1 MKKFEDFKYERPDFA
16 SVSTKFKDLIE
27 SFENA
32 SSFEEQDMVFQEI
45 NEIRIHINTMGAL
58 AYIRHSINTRD
69 EFYRLEQEF
78 LDENMPAYGDI
89 VSKFYKALVGSKYK
103 LDLENKWGD
112 QLFNLAEME
121 LKSFSNEII
130 EDLVEENKLVSS
142 YSQLLASAEIEFEG
156 SKRTL
161 SQLGPFMESEDREM
175 RKAANL
181 AYNSFFIENEE
192 KFDEIFDK
200 LVVVRTRMAKKLGYN
215 NFVELAYPRLGRSDY
230 DSENVKSYRD
240 QVYRE
245 LVPLVVE
252 LKDRQKKRLGFSEL
266 KYYDES
272 LLFTSGNPNPKGDA
286 NWIIDNG
293 KKMYE
298 DLSNETREFFNFML
312 DRNLMDLL
320 SKDGK
325 MSGGYCHFLD
335 EEKAPFIFAN
345 FNGTR
350 GDIDV
355 LTHEAGHAFQAYM
368 SRDLG
373 IPEYSFP
380 TYEASEIH
388 SMSMEFITWPWMD
401 LFFEEDVDKYKF
413 VHLSGAI
420 TFIPYGV
427 AVDEF
432 QHIVYENPNLS
443 KEERKLKWREL
454 EKKYLPFKDYEDN
467 DFLNRGGFWFRQR
480 HIFES
485 PFYYI
490 DYTLAQVCAFQFFN
504 KLGENRD
511 EAWEDYL
518 RLCKQGGSRP
528 FLDLL
533 KVANLENPFVE
544 GTIKKT
550 VDPLKSF
557 LDKIDD
563 SRF

>member
-16 SVSTKFKDLIE
+16 SVSTKFKGLIE

-192 KFDEIFDK
+192 KFDEIFDN

-420 TFIPYGV
+420 SFIPYGV

-504 KLGENRD
+504 KLEENRD

-518 RLCKQGGSRP
+518 RLCKQGGSKP

-557 LDKIDD
+557 LNKIDD